1 MSAAAI
7 IAANVFGSLASFP
20 VWWYTRG
27 ALRMAGK
34 CFGLVREQAR
44 DYGVNV
50 WIKNL
55 FVPMFGQRDIWG
67 KLISFWLR
75 STMIIFYSF
84 LLLMLSLAMLAAMAA
99 WLALPAAA
107 VLVFLGQI
115 IGLLRA

>member
-7 IAANVFGSLASFP
+7 IAADVFGSLAYFP

-27 ALRMAGK
+27 ALRTAKMCMHTVA
-34 CFGLVREQAR
+34 EQAR

-55 FVPMFGQRDIWG
+55 FVPMFGQHDFWG

-75 STMIIFYSF
+75 TTMILFYSF
-84 LLLMLSLAMLAAMAA
+84 LLLMLSLAMLAAFIL
-99 WLALPAAA
+99 WLVVPIAA
-107 VLVFLGQI
+107 VVIFFGNLF
-115 IGLLRA
+115 GLLRA